1 MKKLSLYIFLVL
13 MFCNVG
19 FADNRILSF
28 DCKDIDLEG
37 PYPSKYEFFFE
48 TSTLNI
54 TNYEGYVGKWTI
66 DYEDENEIRAFTF
79 LTLEGGDPKEHNV
92 IFNKKTLI
100 SEIYGTHP
108 SDLKYRLL
116 FRDQCTRTSQ

>member
-1 MKKLSLYIFLVL
+1 